1 MQKLNVEMARINKWI
16 NSKEEAKE
24 EFGYTEKEINES
36 WNKNLKIGIGE
47 GTKLLG
53 LPQAL

>member
-1 MQKLNVEMARINKWI
+1 MNVEMARINKLV

-24 EFGYTEKEINES
+24 EFGYTESEINQY
-36 WNKNLKIGIGE
+36 WNNNLKIGIGE

-53 LPQAL
+53 LPDAMEA

>member
-1 MQKLNVEMARINKWI
+1 MARINNWI
-16 NSKEEAKE
+16 HSKEEAKE
-24 EFGYTEKEINES
+24 EFGYSEKEINEV

-53 LPQAL
+53 LPQIA